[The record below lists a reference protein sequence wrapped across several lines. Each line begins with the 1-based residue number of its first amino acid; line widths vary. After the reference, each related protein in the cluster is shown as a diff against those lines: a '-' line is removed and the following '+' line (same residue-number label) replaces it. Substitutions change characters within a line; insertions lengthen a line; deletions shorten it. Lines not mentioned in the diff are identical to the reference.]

1 MLYIK
6 KFIVLKFGAPKTI
19 HCDRGKAFE
28 SKLISELA
36 DRHKIT
42 MVFSS
47 LYHHSGNGQVE
58 RQFRT
63 IRDLIHISLQDKNFS
78 DWTEL

>member
-1 MLYIK
+1 MNFKIWSS
-6 KFIVLKFGAPKTI
+6 
-19 HCDRGKAFE
+19 CDRGKSFE

-42 MVFSS
+42 IVFSS
-47 LYHHSGNGQVE
+47 SYHHSSNEQVE

-63 IRDLIHISLQDKNFS
+63 IRDSIHISLQDKNFS
-78 DWTEL
+78 DWTELLPEIEFTNYL